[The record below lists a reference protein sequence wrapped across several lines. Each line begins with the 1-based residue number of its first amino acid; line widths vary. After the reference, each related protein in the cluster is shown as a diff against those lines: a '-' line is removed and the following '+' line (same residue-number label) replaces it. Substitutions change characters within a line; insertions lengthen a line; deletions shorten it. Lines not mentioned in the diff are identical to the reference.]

1 MRIPPKTLTHTEG
14 NRIAT
19 LSVVILF
26 SAAVVSLLFAG
37 PAAAAITET
46 ETDGPAQAMAGDT
59 ITVSLGVAADSADI
73 SAVQISPEE
82 QDAHVNEFAA
92 TELVDAGAETQV
104 ADSSLIAY
112 SELQEEVTVEW
123 SVTVP
128 DDAEVGDTITLSGD
142 ALTGDNERTS
152 FTYTVEIT
160 DAAITEATM
169 TGDDEAVAGD
179 TVDLSLETTADAA
192 IISAVQINPDEQ
204 ADHINEFN
212 DTTVV
217 NAGAETQVAEP
228 GFIAYTEAQED
239 VTVEWGATV
248 PEDAAVD
255 DTITI
260 TGDVLDDNQNRQS
273 FTHTVTVIDDPVDKY
288 RNDNGD
294 VDDLG
299 LVSALSDWRAGKI
312 TDITFVE
319 ILSEWRDE

>member
-1 MRIPPKTLTHTEG
+1 MHIPPQTSTHTEG

-19 LSVVILF
+19 ASVVILF
-26 SAAVVSLLFAG
+26 SVAVVSLLFAG

-59 ITVSLGVAADSADI
+59 ITVSLDVAADSADI

-82 QDAHVNEFAA
+82 QADHVNEFAA
-92 TELVDAGAETQV
+92 TELVDAGAETQIEEPGFV
-104 ADSSLIAY
+104 VY
-112 SELQEEVTVEW
+112 NELQEDATVEW
-123 SVTVP
+123 DVTVP

-142 ALTGDNERTS
+142 ALTGNNERTS
-152 FTYTVEIT
+152 FIYTVEIT

-169 TGDDEAVAGD
+169 TGDEEAVAGD

-204 ADHINEFN
+204 ADHVNGFN

-217 NAGAETQVAEP
+217 DAGAETQVEEP
-228 GFIAYTEAQED
+228 GFIAYAEAQED
-239 VTVEWGATV
+239 VTVEWEATV

-273 FTHTVTVIDDPVDKY
+273 FTHTVTVIDDPADKY

-294 VDDLG
+294 VDDRG
-299 LVSALSDWRAGKI
+299 LIDALSDWRND
-312 TDITFVE
+312 DIKDVTLID
-319 ILSEWRDE
+319 ILSEWRE